1 VANKPKHTYYSGM
14 DFIREVKKDVEHLS
28 GQELTNFISV
38 VHEEFKIATNAK
50 EPPYI
55 TLYYR
60 DLLSYLIKTYGH

>member
-1 VANKPKHTYYSGM
+1 M
-14 DFIREVKKDVEHLS
+14 VKKFKDTYNVGMEFIKDIERDVKHLT

-38 VHEEFKIATNAK
+38 VYDEFKVATDNK

-55 TLYYR
+55 TVYYR